1 MMRKTGV
8 ISSQTLLKYE
18 KRMTTS
24 VFRANRALAREI
36 DAALVSQPGVVPRV
50 ELVDWKRDLQALI
63 FKYSETVAREGV
75 QHILQATGRKS
86 EALELVMMGIRY
98 RLRNHSARRAQLIEE
113 YLRQRITRNLESG
126 MSVADARTAIRRI
139 LNTRGY
145 AERIARTE
153 THTALERGSFEA
165 ARSLGVR
172 MTKEWVS
179 REDGGVRP
187 DHAAAHGQV
196 QEIETPFTVGGVSM
210 LYPGDPSAPARQTVN
225 CRCTVT
231 YSFT

>member
-1 MMRKTGV
+1 MRKAGV

-24 VFRANRALAREI
+24 VLRANRVLAREI
-36 DAALVSQPGVVPRV
+36 DAFLVSQPHVVPV
-50 ELVDWKRDLQALI
+50 NELGEWRKRLGDLI
-63 FKYSETVAREGV
+63 YRFGETIAREGV
-75 QHILQATGRKS
+75 IHILRASGRKS

-98 RLRNHSARRAQLIEE
+98 RLRNHSERRAQLIEE

-126 MSVADARTAIRRI
+126 MTVADARAAIRRI
-139 LNTRGY
+139 LSTRGY

-153 THTALERGSFEA
+153 SHTAIERGAYEA

-179 REDGGVRP
+179 REDGSVRP
-187 DHAAAHGQV
+187 NHAAAHGQT
-196 QEIETPFTVGGVSM
+196 QEIDDHFTVGGE
-210 LYPGDPSAPARQTVN
+210 LLLHPGDPAASARQTVN
-225 CRCTVT
+225 CRCTT
-231 YSFT
+231 NYRFE

>member
-1 MMRKTGV
+1 MRKAGV

-24 VFRANRALAREI
+24 VFRANRVLVREI
-36 DAALVSQPGVVPRV
+36 DAFLVSQPRVVPV
-50 ELVDWKRDLQALI
+50 NELSEWRKQLKDLI
-63 FKYSETVAREGV
+63 YRFSETVAREGV
-75 QHILQATGRKS
+75 THILRASGRKS
-86 EALELVMMGIRY
+86 EGVELVMMGIRY
-98 RLRNHSARRAQLIEE
+98 RLRNHSERRSQLIEE
-113 YLRQRITRNLESG
+113 YLRQRVTRLIESG
-126 MSVADARTAIRRI
+126 MTVAEARTAIRRI

-153 THTALERGSFEA
+153 SHTALERGSFEA
-165 ARSLGVR
+165 AHSLGVR

-179 REDGGVRP
+179 REDGNVRP

-196 QEIETPFTVGGVSM
+196 QEIEAPFTVGGISM
-210 LYPGDPSAPARQTVN
+210 MHPGDPSAPAKQTVN
-225 CRCTVT
+225 CRCTVN